1 MSHLASLRVLQKHGM
16 EFMADPVKMIV
27 VGGSERDQSLES
39 A

>member
-1 MSHLASLRVLQKHGM
+1 MSHPASFRVLQKHGM

-27 VGGSERDQSLES
+27 VADSERDQSLES